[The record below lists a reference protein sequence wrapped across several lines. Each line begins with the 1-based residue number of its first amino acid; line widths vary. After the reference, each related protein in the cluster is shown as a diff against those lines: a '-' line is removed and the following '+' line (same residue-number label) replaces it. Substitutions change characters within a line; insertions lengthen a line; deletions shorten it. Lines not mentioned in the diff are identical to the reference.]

1 MEISVK
7 ILALRFRMEISMYY
21 SDELIEEVRSSNDIV
36 DVISSYVRL
45 QKRGGTYFGL
55 CPFHNEK
62 SPSFSVTP
70 AKQMY
75 YCFGCGQGGN
85 VFTFMMKYEN
95 FTFTEAMKSL
105 AQRAGV
111 RLPEGEI
118 TAEEK
123 KRADLKQQLLEVH
136 NHAAKYYYHLLKS
149 EKGVRAYEYLKNRGL
164 SDETITKF
172 GLGYSSNYKNDLYQF
187 IRSKGY
193 KDDVLKE
200 SGLFTFTEK
209 GVYDKF
215 SNRVM
220 FPIMD
225 INNKVIAFGGRV
237 MGDAQ
242 PKYLN
247 SPETML
253 FDKSRNLYGLNVA
266 RNARKGSI
274 LICEGYMDVIAL
286 HQAGFNNAVASLGT
300 AFTSKHAGILKRY
313 SDNVYLTFDS
323 DGAGVK
329 AALRALPILREA
341 GISAKVINM
350 KPYKDPD
357 EFIKNLGADEY
368 QSRIDN
374 ARNSFL
380 FEVDKLREETDE
392 KDPDQKAKFHKEV
405 ATRLLRFSDALE
417 RNAYIEAVC
426 NEFMIPQDSL
436 VKTINTLA
444 LTYDGEKIGVEVK
457 ADEPK
462 NEKKPLSAGC
472 EAQRTL
478 LTWLI
483 EEQSIYRQLKEYIS
497 KKDFVESPY
506 DIVADMLFEQLE
518 NGMINP
524 AKIINHFGSEEEQTK
539 VASLFNANI
548 GADLE
553 KEEKVKRLIQAVE
566 KVKAN
571 SLDYR
576 SKNETDFNELLNIR
590 KEKERYKNI
599 KIKIEL

>member
-1 MEISVK
+1 
-7 ILALRFRMEISMYY
+7 MYY
-21 SDELIEEVRSSNDIV
+21 SDDLIEEVRSRNDIV

-45 QKRGGTYFGL
+45 QKKGGTYFGL

-85 VFTFMMKYEN
+85 VFTFLMKYEN
-95 FTFTEAMKSL
+95 YSFTEAVQNL
-105 AQRAGV
+105 AEKAGV
-111 RLPEGEI
+111 TLPQGEY

-123 KRADLKQQLLEVH
+123 KKADLKMQLLQVNNE
-136 NHAAKYYYHLLKS
+136 AARYFYRLLKS
-149 EKGVRAYEYLKNRGL
+149 EKGQRAYEYLKNRGL

-172 GLGYSSNYKNDLYQF
+172 GLGYSSNYKDDLYRY
-187 IRSKGY
+187 IKSKGY
-193 KDDVLKE
+193 GDDVLKE
-200 SGLFTFTEK
+200 SGLFTFSEK

-225 INNKVIAFGGRV
+225 INNRVIAFGGRV
-237 MGDAQ
+237 MGDGQ

-247 SPETML
+247 SPETIL
-253 FDKSRNLYGLNVA
+253 FDKSRNLYGLNIA
-266 RNARKGSI
+266 RGSRKDSM

-300 AFTSKHAGILKRY
+300 AYTSKHAHLLKRY
-313 SDNVYLTFDS
+313 CENVYLTFDS

-329 AALRALPILREA
+329 AALRALPILRDA

-357 EFIKNLGADEY
+357 EFIKNLGAEEY
-368 QSRIDN
+368 ENRIEN
-374 ARNSFL
+374 ARNSFM
-380 FEVDKLREETDE
+380 FEIDKLREETDE
-392 KDPDQKAKFHKEV
+392 SDPDKKAKFQKEV

-417 RNAYIEAVC
+417 RSVYIDAVS
-426 NEFMIPQDSL
+426 NEFMIPKDSL
-436 VKTINTLA
+436 VKTVNTMA
-444 LTYDGEKIGVEVK
+444 LTYDGEKPKFEEKPMEVK
-457 ADEPK
+457 K
-462 NEKKPLSAGC
+462 EKKVLSAGC

-483 EEQSIYRQLKEYIS
+483 EEKGIYSQIAKYVT
-497 KKDFVESPY
+497 KKDFVENPY

-518 NGMINP
+518 NGELNP
-524 AKIINHFGSEEEQTK
+524 AKIINHFGSEEEQTE
-539 VASLFNANI
+539 VAGLFNANI
-548 GADLE
+548 GADLA
-553 KEEKVKRLIQAVE
+553 KDEKVKRLIQAVE

-576 SKNETDFNELLNIR
+576 SKNETDLKEFLNIQ
-590 KEKERYKNI
+590 KEKELFKNI